1 MKRKEKVKDKK
12 VKEKKIKK
20 ERKHMAKEKKS
31 MLLRTLLLVLI
42 AIIVCFLIVPLF
54 KSLNFGL
61 DLQGGFEILYEV
73 SPIDGEEMNSDILN
87 STYKSMLKRIDTLGV
102 SEPEITIEGNDKIR
116 VKLAGVT
123 NKDEARETLSTVAT
137 LTFRDSEDNLLMT
150 SDVLES
156 GGARLTTDTS
166 GRPAVSLAVKD
177 KDTFY
182 KVTNAV
188 KDYDNNIIVIW
199 LDYDESVDSYASEG
213 AYCGSSESNCIS
225 SATVSEAF
233 SSDVIIQ
240 GNFTEDEASNL
251 VDLINSGSLPTKL
264 TEVSSKTV
272 GASFGDATLTMTMYA
287 GIAGVLAII
296 ILLIGIYNF
305 AGIISAVSVLLYTLL
320 VFASFWLVGGVL
332 TLPGIAALILGIGMA
347 VDANVLTYSRIKE
360 ELLKGKSLEYAFRNG
375 SKASLGTI
383 LDANITT
390 LLVAII
396 MFYFG
401 ESSVKGFATMLI
413 INIIVTMVTMVFITR
428 VLMKM
433 FVKTKYF
440 DNKLS
445 LFIGLREDSI
455 KKEEKKPTYNYLGLS
470 KYFAIFSLVI
480 MIASVIM
487 FAFKGMN
494 LGIDFRAGSDI
505 TLATTKVSEEDLRSD
520 LKELD
525 LEEVSIDITNSET
538 DIRVSDE
545 LKESEINEVESY
557 FLEKYN
563 TSVDIGVVS
572 NVVKQDLIKNAIF
585 SIIISLIGIILYIT
599 FRFKFSYGISSVI
612 CLVHDALMMVA
623 SVILLRI
630 EVNSMFI
637 AAVLAIIGY
646 SINNTIVVFDRV
658 RENIRKKDKENLNKE
673 ELKEVVNISI
683 RDTMSRSIYTS
694 LTTLLPVIALLVMGS
709 REILT
714 FNVAMI
720 VGLIAGTYSSLLLAG
735 WLYVFFATIRKN
747 KKTKNTKKVR
757 EVSERT
763 IKGIND

>member
-12 VKEKKIKK
+12 IKEK
-20 ERKHMAKEKKS
+20 KHMAKEKKS
-31 MLLRTLLLVLI
+31 MLLKTGLLVVV
-42 AIIVCFLIVPLF
+42 AAIVCFLIVPLF

-73 SPIDGEEMNSDILN
+73 SPIDGSKMTKDKLN
-87 STYKSMLKRIDTLGV
+87 ATYKSMLKRIDTLGV
-102 SEPEITIEGNDKIR
+102 SEPEITLEGNDKIR

-137 LTFRDSEDNLLMT
+137 LTFRDSEDNLLMS
-150 SDVLES
+150 SDVLEA
-156 GGARLTTDTS
+156 GGARLTTDAN

-188 KDYDNNIIVIW
+188 KDYDNNVIVIW
-199 LDYDESVDSYASEG
+199 LDYNEMTDSYASEG
-213 AYCGSSESNCIS
+213 SMCGTSESNCIS
-225 SATVSEAF
+225 SATVSEGFA
-233 SSDVIIQ
+233 SDVIIQ
-240 GNFTEDEASNL
+240 GNFTEEEASNL
-251 VDLINSGSLPTKL
+251 VDLINSGSLPAKL
-264 TEVSSKTV
+264 TEISSKTV

-287 GIAGVLAII
+287 GIAGILAII

-305 AGIISAVSVLLYTLL
+305 AGIISAVSILLYTLF
-320 VFASFWLVGGVL
+320 VFAAFWLIGGVL

-360 ELLKGKSLEYAFRNG
+360 ELLKGRSLETAFKNG
-375 SKASLGTI
+375 SKASFGTI
-383 LDANITT
+383 LDANLTT

-396 MFYFG
+396 MFYLG

-413 INIIVTMVTMVFITR
+413 INIIVTMVTMVGITR
-428 VLMKM
+428 ILMKM

-440 DNKLS
+440 DNKLN
-445 LFIGLREDSI
+445 LFIGVHEENI
-455 KKEEKKPTYNYLGLS
+455 KEEKKKPTYNYLGLS
-470 KYFAIFSLVI
+470 KFFAAFSLVVI
-480 MIASVIM
+480 LASVIM
-487 FAFKGMN
+487 FTFKGMN
-494 LGIDFRAGSDI
+494 LGIDFQAGSDI
-505 TLATTKVSEEDLRSD
+505 TLATTEVSEKDLRSD
-520 LKELD
+520 LKELKLD
-525 LEEVSIDITNSET
+525 EVSIDITNSET

-545 LKESEINEVESY
+545 LKEDEIAEVESY
-557 FLEKYN
+557 FLDKYN
-563 TSVDIGVVS
+563 ASVDIGVVS

-585 SIIISLIGIILYIT
+585 SILISLIGIILYIT

-623 SVILLRI
+623 SVILLRV

-658 RENIRKKDKENLNKE
+658 RENLKKKDKENFSKD

-683 RDTMSRSIYTS
+683 KDTMARSIYTS

-735 WLYVFFATIRKN
+735 WLYVFFASKKKNNN
-747 KKTKNTKKVR
+747 KKKKVVK
-757 EVSERT
+757 EVSEKT

>member
-1 MKRKEKVKDKK
+1 MKKDKK
-12 VKEKKIKK
+12 IKEKKIKK
-20 ERKHMAKEKKS
+20 ERGHMAKEKKS
-31 MLLRTLLLVLI
+31 MLLKTGLLVVI
-42 AIIVCFLIVPLF
+42 AVIVCFLIVPLF

-73 SPIDGEEMNSDILN
+73 SPIDGSKMTKDKLN
-87 STYKSMLKRIDTLGV
+87 ATYKSMLKRIDTLGV
-102 SEPEITIEGNDKIR
+102 SEPEITLEGNDKIR

-137 LTFRDSEDNLLMT
+137 LTFRDSEDNLLMS
-150 SDVLES
+150 SDVLEA
-156 GGARLTTDTS
+156 GGARLTTDAN

-188 KDYDNNIIVIW
+188 KDYENNVIVIW
-199 LDYDESVDSYASEG
+199 LDYNEMTDSYASE
-213 AYCGSSESNCIS
+213 ASMCGTSESNCIS
-225 SATVSEAF
+225 SATVTQGFA
-233 SSDVIIQ
+233 SDVIIQ
-240 GNFTEDEASNL
+240 GNFTEEEASNL
-251 VDLINSGSLPTKL
+251 VDLINSGSLPAKL
-264 TEVSSKTV
+264 TEISSKTV

-305 AGIISAVSVLLYTLL
+305 AGIISAVSILLYTLL
-320 VFASFWLVGGVL
+320 VFAAFWLIGGVL

-360 ELLKGKSLEYAFRNG
+360 ELLKGRSLETAFKNG
-375 SKASLGTI
+375 SKASFGTI
-383 LDANITT
+383 LDANLTT

-396 MFYFG
+396 MFYLG

-428 VLMKM
+428 ILMKM

-440 DNKLS
+440 DNKLNF
-445 LFIGLREDSI
+445 FIGVH
-455 KKEEKKPTYNYLGLS
+455 EENINKTDKKPTYNYLGLS
-470 KYFAIFSLVI
+470 KFFAAFSLVVI
-480 MIASVIM
+480 LASVVM

-494 LGIDFRAGSDI
+494 LGIDFQAGSDI
-505 TLATTKVSEEDLRSD
+505 TLATTEVSEKDLRSD
-520 LKELD
+520 LKELKLD
-525 LEEVSIDITNSET
+525 EVSIDITSSET

-545 LKESEINEVESY
+545 LKEDEINKVESY
-557 FLEKYN
+557 FLDKYN
-563 TSVDIGVVS
+563 ASVDIGVVS

-585 SIIISLIGIILYIT
+585 SIVISLIGIILYIT

-623 SVILLRI
+623 SVILLRV

-658 RENIRKKDKENLNKE
+658 RENLRKKDKENLNKE
-673 ELKEVVNISI
+673 ELKDVVNISI
-683 RDTMSRSIYTS
+683 KETMARSIYTS

-735 WLYVFFATIRKN
+735 WLYVFFASKRKN
-747 KKTKNTKKVR
+747 NNKKKKVVK
-757 EVSERT
+757 EVSEKI

>member
-1 MKRKEKVKDKK
+1 
-12 VKEKKIKK
+12 
-20 ERKHMAKEKKS
+20 MAKEKKS
-31 MLLRTLLLVLI
+31 MLLKTGLLVVI
-42 AIIVCFLIVPLF
+42 AAIVCFLIVPLF

-61 DLQGGFEILYEV
+61 DLQGGFEILYQV
-73 SPIDGEEMNSDILN
+73 SPIDGSEMTKDKLN
-87 STYKSMLKRIDTLGV
+87 ATYKSMLKRIDTLGV
-102 SEPEITIEGNDKIR
+102 SEPEITLEGNDKIR

-123 NKDEARETLSTVAT
+123 NKEEARETLSTVAT

-150 SDVLES
+150 SDVLEA
-156 GGARLTTDTS
+156 GGARLTTDQN

-188 KDYDNNIIVIW
+188 KDYENNVIVIW
-199 LDYDESVDSYASEG
+199 LDYNEMTDSYASKG
-213 AYCGSSESNCIS
+213 SMCGTSESNCIS
-225 SATVSEAF
+225 SATVSEGFA
-233 SSDVIIQ
+233 SDVIIQ
-240 GNFTEDEASNL
+240 GNFTEEEASNL
-251 VDLINSGSLPTKL
+251 VDLINSGSLPAKL
-264 TEVSSKTV
+264 TEISSKTV

-287 GIAGVLAII
+287 GVTGILAII

-305 AGIISAVSVLLYTLL
+305 AGIISAVSILLYTLF
-320 VFASFWLVGGVL
+320 VFAAFWLIGGVL

-360 ELLKGKSLEYAFRNG
+360 ELLKGRSLETAFKNG
-375 SKASLGTI
+375 SKASFRTI
-383 LDANITT
+383 LDANLTT

-396 MFYFG
+396 MFYLG

-413 INIIVTMVTMVFITR
+413 INIIVTMVTMVGITR
-428 VLMKM
+428 ILMKM

-440 DNKLS
+440 DNKLN
-445 LFIGLREDSI
+445 LFIGVHEENI
-455 KKEEKKPTYNYLGLS
+455 KEEKKKPTYNYLGLS
-470 KYFAIFSLVI
+470 KFFAVFSLVVI
-480 MIASVIM
+480 LASVVM

-494 LGIDFRAGSDI
+494 LGIDFQAGSDI
-505 TLATTKVSEEDLRSD
+505 TLSTTEVSEEDLRSD
-520 LKELD
+520 LKELK
-525 LEEVSIDITNSET
+525 LEELSIDITNSET

-545 LKESEINEVESY
+545 LKEDEIAEVESY
-557 FLEKYN
+557 FLDKYN
-563 TSVDIGVVS
+563 ASVDIGVVS

-585 SIIISLIGIILYIT
+585 SIVISLIGIILYIT

-623 SVILLRI
+623 SVILLRV

-658 RENIRKKDKENLNKE
+658 REKLKKKDKENFSKD

-683 RDTMSRSIYTS
+683 KDTMARSIYTS
-694 LTTLLPVIALLVMGS
+694 LTTLLPVIVLLIMGS

-735 WLYVFFATIRKN
+735 WLYVSFASKKKNNN
-747 KKTKNTKKVR
+747 KKRKVVK
-757 EVSERT
+757 EVSEKT

>member
-1 MKRKEKVKDKK
+1 MKKEKKI
-12 VKEKKIKK
+12 KEKKIKK
-20 ERKHMAKEKKS
+20 ERKYMAKEKKS
-31 MLLRTLLLVLI
+31 MLLKTGLLVVI
-42 AIIVCFLIVPLF
+42 AAIVCFLIVPLF

-73 SPIDGEEMNSDILN
+73 SPIDGSKMTKDKLN
-87 STYKSMLKRIDTLGV
+87 ATYKSMLKRIDTLGV
-102 SEPEITIEGNDKIR
+102 SEPEITLEGNDKIR

-123 NKDEARETLSTVAT
+123 NKEEARETLSTVAS

-150 SDVLES
+150 SDVLEA
-156 GGARLTTDTS
+156 GGARLTTDQN

-188 KDYDNNIIVIW
+188 KDYENNVIVIW
-199 LDYDESVDSYASEG
+199 LDYNEMTDSYASEG
-213 AYCGSSESNCIS
+213 SMCGTSESNCIS
-225 SATVSEAF
+225 AATVSEGFA
-233 SSDVIIQ
+233 SDVIIQ
-240 GNFTEDEASNL
+240 GNFTEEEASNL
-251 VDLINSGSLPTKL
+251 VDLINSGSLPAKL
-264 TEVSSKTV
+264 TEISSKTV

-287 GIAGVLAII
+287 GIAGILAII

-305 AGIISAVSVLLYTLL
+305 AGIISAVSILLYTLF
-320 VFASFWLVGGVL
+320 VFAAFWLIGGVL

-360 ELLKGKSLEYAFRNG
+360 ELLKGRSLETAFKNG
-375 SKASLGTI
+375 SKASFGTI
-383 LDANITT
+383 LDANLTT

-396 MFYFG
+396 MFYLG

-413 INIIVTMVTMVFITR
+413 INIIVTMVTMVGITR
-428 VLMKM
+428 ILMKM

-440 DNKLS
+440 DNKLN
-445 LFIGLREDSI
+445 LFIGVHEENI
-455 KKEEKKPTYNYLGLS
+455 KEEKKKPTYNYLGLS
-470 KYFAIFSLVI
+470 KFFAAFSLVVI
-480 MIASVIM
+480 LASVIM
-487 FAFKGMN
+487 FTFKGMN
-494 LGIDFRAGSDI
+494 LGIDFQAGSDI
-505 TLATTKVSEEDLRSD
+505 TLATTEVSEKDLRSD
-520 LKELD
+520 LKELKLD
-525 LEEVSIDITNSET
+525 EVSIDVTSSET

-545 LKESEINEVESY
+545 LKEDEIAEVESY
-557 FLEKYN
+557 FLDKYN
-563 TSVDIGVVS
+563 ASVDIGVVS

-585 SIIISLIGIILYIT
+585 SIVISLIGIILYIT

-623 SVILLRI
+623 SIILLRV

-658 RENIRKKDKENLNKE
+658 RENLKKKDKENFSKD

-683 RDTMSRSIYTS
+683 KDTMARSIYTS

-735 WLYVFFATIRKN
+735 WLYVFFASKKKNNN
-747 KKTKNTKKVR
+747 KKKKIVK
-757 EVSERT
+757 EVSEKT

>member
-1 MKRKEKVKDKK
+1 MKKEKKI
-12 VKEKKIKK
+12 KEKKIKK

-31 MLLRTLLLVLI
+31 MLLKTGLLVVI
-42 AIIVCFLIVPLF
+42 AAIVCFLIVPLF

-61 DLQGGFEILYEV
+61 DLQGGFEILYQV
-73 SPIDGEEMNSDILN
+73 SPIDGSEMTKDKLN
-87 STYKSMLKRIDTLGV
+87 ATYKSMLKRIDTLGV
-102 SEPEITIEGNDKIR
+102 SEPEITLEGNDKIR

-123 NKDEARETLSTVAT
+123 NKEEARETLSTVAT

-150 SDVLES
+150 SDVLEA
-156 GGARLTTDTS
+156 GGARLTTDQN

-188 KDYDNNIIVIW
+188 KDYENNVIVIW
-199 LDYDESVDSYASEG
+199 LDYNEMTDSYASKG
-213 AYCGSSESNCIS
+213 SMCGTSESNCIS
-225 SATVSEAF
+225 SATVSEGFA
-233 SSDVIIQ
+233 SDVIIQ
-240 GNFTEDEASNL
+240 GNFTEEEASNL
-251 VDLINSGSLPTKL
+251 VDLINSGSLPAKL
-264 TEVSSKTV
+264 TEISSKTV

-287 GIAGVLAII
+287 GVTGILAII

-305 AGIISAVSVLLYTLL
+305 AGIISAVSILLYTLF
-320 VFASFWLVGGVL
+320 VFAAFWLIGGVL

-360 ELLKGKSLEYAFRNG
+360 ELLKGRSLETAFKNG
-375 SKASLGTI
+375 SKASFRTI
-383 LDANITT
+383 LDANLTT

-396 MFYFG
+396 MFYLG

-413 INIIVTMVTMVFITR
+413 INIIVTMVTMVGITR
-428 VLMKM
+428 ILMKM

-440 DNKLS
+440 DNKLN
-445 LFIGLREDSI
+445 LFIGVHEENI
-455 KKEEKKPTYNYLGLS
+455 KEEKKKPTYNYLGLS
-470 KYFAIFSLVI
+470 KFFAAFSLVVI
-480 MIASVIM
+480 LASVIM
-487 FAFKGMN
+487 FTFKGMN
-494 LGIDFRAGSDI
+494 LGIDFQAGSDI
-505 TLATTKVSEEDLRSD
+505 TLSTTEVSEKDLRSD
-520 LKELD
+520 LKELK
-525 LEEVSIDITNSET
+525 LEELSIDITNSET

-545 LKESEINEVESY
+545 LKEDEIAEVESY
-557 FLEKYN
+557 FLDKYN
-563 TSVDIGVVS
+563 ASVDIGVVS

-585 SIIISLIGIILYIT
+585 SIVISLIGIILYIT

-623 SVILLRI
+623 SVILLRV

-658 RENIRKKDKENLNKE
+658 REKLKKKDKENFSKD

-683 RDTMSRSIYTS
+683 KDTMARSIYTS
-694 LTTLLPVIALLVMGS
+694 LTTLLPVIVLLIMGS

-735 WLYVFFATIRKN
+735 WLYVSFASKKKNNN
-747 KKTKNTKKVR
+747 KKRKVVK
-757 EVSERT
+757 EVSEKT

>member
-1 MKRKEKVKDKK
+1 M

-20 ERKHMAKEKKS
+20 ERKKMNVAKKK
-31 MLLRTLLLVLI
+31 MLSKTAILVVI
-42 AIIVCFLIVPLF
+42 AVIVCFLIVPLF

-73 SPIDGEEMNSDILN
+73 SPIDGSKMNSDKLN
-87 STYKSMLKRIDTLGV
+87 ATYKSMLKRIDTLGV
-102 SEPEITIEGNDKIR
+102 SEPEITLEGNNRIR

-123 NKDEARETLSTVAT
+123 NKEEARDTLSTVAT
-137 LTFRDSEDNLLMT
+137 LTFRDSEDNLLMN
-150 SDVLES
+150 SDVLKA
-156 GGARLTTDTS
+156 GGARLTTDS
-166 GRPAVSLAVKD
+166 NGRPAVSLAVKD

-188 KDYDNNIIVIW
+188 KDYENNVIVIW
-199 LDYDESVDSYASEG
+199 LDYNEMTDSYASEG
-213 AYCGSSESNCIS
+213 SACGTAESNCIS
-225 SATVSEAF
+225 AATVSEGFA
-233 SSDVIIQ
+233 SDVIIQ

-251 VDLINSGSLPTKL
+251 VDLINSGSLPAKL

-305 AGIISAVSVLLYTLL
+305 AGLISAVSVLLYTLF
-320 VFASFWLVGGVL
+320 VFAAFWLVGGVL

-360 ELLKGKSLEYAFRNG
+360 ELLKGRSLETAFKNG
-375 SKASLGTI
+375 SALSFGTI
-383 LDANITT
+383 LDANLTT

-396 MFYFG
+396 MFIFG

-413 INIIVTMVTMVFITR
+413 INIIVTMITMVGITR

-445 LFIGLREDSI
+445 LFIGVHEESI
-455 KKEEKKPTYNYLGLS
+455 KEEKKKPIYNYLGLS
-470 KYFAIFSLVI
+470 KFFAAFSLVVI
-480 MIASVIM
+480 LASVVM

-505 TLATTKVSEEDLRSD
+505 TLATTEISEEDLKSD

-525 LEEVSIDITNSET
+525 LDEVSIDITSSET

-545 LKESEINEVESY
+545 LKESEVDEVESY

-585 SIIISLIGIILYIT
+585 SIVISLIGIILYIT

-623 SVILLRI
+623 SVILLRV

-658 RENIRKKDKENLNKE
+658 RENLRKKDKDNLNKE
-673 ELKEVVNISI
+673 ELKEVVNVSI
-683 RDTMSRSIYTS
+683 KETMARSIYTS

-735 WLYVFFATIRKN
+735 WLYVFFASKKKNN
-747 KKTKNTKKVR
+747 KKKKITK
-757 EVSERT
+757 EVSEKT

>member
-1 MKRKEKVKDKK
+1 MKKDKK
-12 VKEKKIKK
+12 IKEKKIKK
-20 ERKHMAKEKKS
+20 ERGHMAKEKKS
-31 MLLRTLLLVLI
+31 MLLKTGLLVVI
-42 AIIVCFLIVPLF
+42 AAIVCFLIVPLF

-73 SPIDGEEMNSDILN
+73 SPIDGSKMTKDKLN
-87 STYKSMLKRIDTLGV
+87 ATYKSMLKRIDTLGV
-102 SEPEITIEGNDKIR
+102 SEPEITLEGNDKIR

-137 LTFRDSEDNLLMT
+137 LTFRDSEDNLLMS
-150 SDVLES
+150 SDVLEA
-156 GGARLTTDTS
+156 GGARLTTDQN

-188 KDYDNNIIVIW
+188 KDYENNVIVIW
-199 LDYDESVDSYASEG
+199 LDYNEMTDSYASE
-213 AYCGSSESNCIS
+213 ASMCGTSESNCIS
-225 SATVSEAF
+225 AATVTQGFA
-233 SSDVIIQ
+233 SDVIIQ
-240 GNFTEDEASNL
+240 GNFTEEEASNL
-251 VDLINSGSLPTKL
+251 VDLINSGSLPAKL
-264 TEVSSKTV
+264 TEISSKTV

-305 AGIISAVSVLLYTLL
+305 AGIISAVSILLYTLF
-320 VFASFWLVGGVL
+320 VFASFWLIGGVL

-360 ELLKGKSLEYAFRNG
+360 ELLKGRSLETAFKNG
-375 SKASLGTI
+375 SKASFGTI
-383 LDANITT
+383 LDANLTT

-396 MFYFG
+396 MFYLG

-428 VLMKM
+428 FLMKM

-440 DNKLS
+440 DNKLN
-445 LFIGLREDSI
+445 LFIGVHEENI
-455 KKEEKKPTYNYLGLS
+455 KEEKKKSTYNYLGLS
-470 KYFAIFSLVI
+470 KFFATFSLVVI
-480 MIASVIM
+480 IASVVM

-494 LGIDFRAGSDI
+494 LGIDFQAGSDI
-505 TLATTKVSEEDLRSD
+505 TLATTEVSEKDLRSD
-520 LKELD
+520 LKELKLD
-525 LEEVSIDITNSET
+525 EVSIDITSSET

-545 LKESEINEVESY
+545 LKEDEINKVESY
-557 FLEKYN
+557 FLDKYN
-563 TSVDIGVVS
+563 ASVDIGVVS

-585 SIIISLIGIILYIT
+585 SIVISLIGIILYIT

-623 SVILLRI
+623 SVILLRV

-658 RENIRKKDKENLNKE
+658 RENLRKKDKENLNKE
-673 ELKEVVNISI
+673 ELKDVVNISI
-683 RDTMSRSIYTS
+683 KETMARSIYTS

-735 WLYVFFATIRKN
+735 WLYVFFASKKKNNN
-747 KKTKNTKKVR
+747 KKRKVVK
-757 EVSERT
+757 EVSEKT

>member
-1 MKRKEKVKDKK
+1 MK
-12 VKEKKIKK
+12 KEKKIKEK
-20 ERKHMAKEKKS
+20 KAKEKSKKIAS
-31 MLLRTLLLVLI
+31 PKKKMLFRSLLLVLI
-42 AIIVCFLIVPLF
+42 AAITCVLIVPLF

-73 SPIDGEEMNSDILN
+73 SPIDGSKMTKDKLN
-87 STYKSMLKRIDTLGV
+87 ATYKSMLKRIDTLGV
-102 SEPEITIEGNDKIR
+102 SEPEITLEGNDKIR

-123 NKDEARETLSTVAT
+123 NKEEARESLSTVAS
-137 LTFRDSEDNLLMT
+137 LTFRDSNDNLLMT
-150 SDVLES
+150 SDVLNA
-156 GGARLTTDTS
+156 GGARVTTDSS
-166 GRPAVSLAVKD
+166 GRPAVALSVKD

-188 KDYDNNIIVIW
+188 KDYENNMIVIW
-199 LDYDESVDSYASEG
+199 LDFNEMTDSYANEG
-213 AYCGSSESNCIS
+213 SICGTSESNCLS
-225 SATVSEAF
+225 AATVSEAF
-233 SSDVIIQ
+233 ASDVIIQ
-240 GNFTEDEASNL
+240 GNFTEDEVTNL

-272 GASFGDATLTMTMYA
+272 GASFGDATLTTTMYA

-296 ILLIGIYNF
+296 VLLIAIYNF
-305 AGIISAVSVLLYTLL
+305 AGIISAVSVLLYTLF
-320 VFASFWLVGGVL
+320 VFAAFWLVGGVL

-360 ELLKGKSLEYAFRNG
+360 ELLKGRSLEVAFKNG
-375 SKASLGTI
+375 SKLSFGTI
-383 LDANITT
+383 LDANLTT

-413 INIIVTMVTMVFITR
+413 INIIVTMITMVAITR
-428 VLMKM
+428 FLMKL

-440 DNKLS
+440 DNKLN
-445 LFIGLREDSI
+445 LFIGVDESKINKDQEQP
-455 KKEEKKPTYNYLGLS
+455 KATKTYNYLKIS
-470 KYFAIFSLVI
+470 KYFYIFSI
-480 MIASVIM
+480 IIIIASSFI

-494 LGIDFRAGSDI
+494 LGIDFQAGSDI
-505 TLATTKVSEEDLRSD
+505 TIGTTDIKKEDLAKD
-520 LKELD
+520 LKELKLD
-525 LEEVSIDITNSET
+525 EVSIDITSSET
-538 DIRVSDE
+538 DIRVSNE
-545 LKESEINEVESY
+545 LKEGKIEEVESY
-557 FLEKYN
+557 FLDKYN
-563 TSVDIGVVS
+563 ASVDIGVVS

-585 SIIISLIGIILYIT
+585 SILISLIGIILYIS

-612 CLVHDALMMVA
+612 CLIHDSLMMLA
-623 SVILLRI
+623 AVILLRTEI
-630 EVNSMFI
+630 NSMFI

-658 RENIRKKDKENLNKE
+658 RENLAKKDKEKLTRE
-673 ELKEVVNISI
+673 ELEEIVNKSIKE
-683 RDTMSRSIYTS
+683 TTSRSIYTS

-720 VGLIAGTYSSLLLAG
+720 IGLIAGTYSSLLIAPR
-735 WLYVFFATIRKN
+735 LYIFFAN
-747 KKTKNTKKVR
+747 KKKNSSKKKKTSK
-757 EVSERT
+757 EITEKT

>member
-12 VKEKKIKK
+12 IKEK
-20 ERKHMAKEKKS
+20 KHMAKEKES
-31 MLLRTLLLVLI
+31 MLLKTGLLVVI
-42 AIIVCFLIVPLF
+42 AVIVCFLIVPLF

-73 SPIDGEEMNSDILN
+73 SPIDGSKMTKDKLN
-87 STYKSMLKRIDTLGV
+87 ATYKSMLKRIDTLGV
-102 SEPEITIEGNDKIR
+102 SEPEITLEGNDKIR

-123 NKDEARETLSTVAT
+123 NKEEARETLSTVAT
-137 LTFRDSEDNLLMT
+137 LTFRDSEDNLLMS
-150 SDVLES
+150 SDVLDA
-156 GGARLTTDTS
+156 GGARLTTDQN

-188 KDYDNNIIVIW
+188 KDYENNVIVIW
-199 LDYDESVDSYASEG
+199 LDYNEMTDSYANEG
-213 AYCGSSESNCIS
+213 SMCGTSESNCIS
-225 SATVSEAF
+225 SATVSEGFA
-233 SSDVIIQ
+233 SDVIIQ
-240 GNFTEDEASNL
+240 GNFTEEEASNL
-251 VDLINSGSLPTKL
+251 VDLINSGSLPAKL
-264 TEVSSKTV
+264 TEISSKTV

-287 GIAGVLAII
+287 GIAGILAII

-305 AGIISAVSVLLYTLL
+305 AGIISAVSILLYTLF
-320 VFASFWLVGGVL
+320 VFAAFWLIGGVL

-360 ELLKGKSLEYAFRNG
+360 ELLKGRSLETAFKNG
-375 SKASLGTI
+375 SKASFGTI
-383 LDANITT
+383 LDANLTT

-396 MFYFG
+396 MFYLG

-413 INIIVTMVTMVFITR
+413 INIIVTMVTMVGITR
-428 VLMKM
+428 ILMKM

-440 DNKLS
+440 DNKLN
-445 LFIGLREDSI
+445 LFIGVHEENI
-455 KKEEKKPTYNYLGLS
+455 KEEKKKPTYNYLGLS
-470 KYFAIFSLVI
+470 KFFAAFSLVVI
-480 MIASVIM
+480 LASVIM
-487 FAFKGMN
+487 FTFKGMN
-494 LGIDFRAGSDI
+494 LGIDFQAGSDI
-505 TLATTKVSEEDLRSD
+505 TLATTEVSEKDLRSD
-520 LKELD
+520 LKELKLD
-525 LEEVSIDITNSET
+525 EVSIDVTSSET

-545 LKESEINEVESY
+545 LKEDEIAEVESY
-557 FLEKYN
+557 FLDKYN
-563 TSVDIGVVS
+563 ASVDIGVVS

-585 SIIISLIGIILYIT
+585 SIVISLIGIILYIT
-599 FRFKFSYGISSVI
+599 LRFKFSYGISSVI

-623 SVILLRI
+623 SVILLRV

-658 RENIRKKDKENLNKE
+658 RENLKKKNKDNLSKD

-683 RDTMSRSIYTS
+683 KDTMSRSIYTS
-694 LTTLLPVIALLVMGS
+694 LTTLLPVIALLIMGS

-735 WLYVFFATIRKN
+735 WLYVFFASKKKNNN
-747 KKTKNTKKVR
+747 KKKKIVK
-757 EVSERT
+757 EVSEKT

>member
-12 VKEKKIKK
+12 IKEK
-20 ERKHMAKEKKS
+20 KHMAKEKKS
-31 MLLRTLLLVLI
+31 MLLKTGLLVVI
-42 AIIVCFLIVPLF
+42 AVIVCFLIVPLF

-73 SPIDGEEMNSDILN
+73 SPIDGSKMTKDKLN
-87 STYKSMLKRIDTLGV
+87 ATYKSMLKRIDTLGV
-102 SEPEITIEGNDKIR
+102 SEPEITLEGNDKIR

-123 NKDEARETLSTVAT
+123 NKEEARETLSTVAT
-137 LTFRDSEDNLLMT
+137 LTFRDSEDNLLMS
-150 SDVLES
+150 SDVLDA
-156 GGARLTTDTS
+156 GGARLTTDQN

-188 KDYDNNIIVIW
+188 KDYENNVIVIW
-199 LDYDESVDSYASEG
+199 LDYNEMTDSYASEG
-213 AYCGSSESNCIS
+213 SMCGTSESNCIS
-225 SATVSEAF
+225 AATVSEGFA
-233 SSDVIIQ
+233 SDVIIQ
-240 GNFTEDEASNL
+240 GNFTEEEASNL
-251 VDLINSGSLPTKL
+251 VDLINSGSLPAKL
-264 TEVSSKTV
+264 TEISSKTV

-287 GIAGVLAII
+287 GIAGILAII

-305 AGIISAVSVLLYTLL
+305 AGIISAVSILLYTLF
-320 VFASFWLVGGVL
+320 VFAAFWLIGGVL

-360 ELLKGKSLEYAFRNG
+360 ELLKGRSLETAFKNG
-375 SKASLGTI
+375 SKASFGTI
-383 LDANITT
+383 LDANLTT

-396 MFYFG
+396 MFYLG

-413 INIIVTMVTMVFITR
+413 INIIVTMVTMVGITR
-428 VLMKM
+428 ILMKM

-440 DNKLS
+440 DNKLN
-445 LFIGLREDSI
+445 LFIGVQEENI
-455 KKEEKKPTYNYLGLS
+455 KEEKKKPTYNYLGLS
-470 KYFAIFSLVI
+470 KFFAAFSLVVI
-480 MIASVIM
+480 LASVIM
-487 FAFKGMN
+487 FTFKGMN
-494 LGIDFRAGSDI
+494 LGIDFQAGSDI
-505 TLATTKVSEEDLRSD
+505 TLATTEVSEKDLRSD
-520 LKELD
+520 LKELKLD
-525 LEEVSIDITNSET
+525 EVSIDVTSSET

-545 LKESEINEVESY
+545 LKEDEIAEVESY
-557 FLEKYN
+557 FLDKYN
-563 TSVDIGVVS
+563 ASVDIGVVS

-585 SIIISLIGIILYIT
+585 SIVISLIGIILYIT

-623 SVILLRI
+623 SVILLRV

-658 RENIRKKDKENLNKE
+658 RENLKKKNKDNLSKD

-683 RDTMSRSIYTS
+683 KDTMSRSIYTS
-694 LTTLLPVIALLVMGS
+694 LTTLLPVIALLIMGS

-735 WLYVFFATIRKN
+735 WLYVFFASKKKNNN
-747 KKTKNTKKVR
+747 KKRKVVK
-757 EVSERT
+757 EVSEKT

>member
-1 MKRKEKVKDKK
+1 MKK
-12 VKEKKIKK
+12 KEKKIKK

-31 MLLRTLLLVLI
+31 MLSKTGLLVVI
-42 AIIVCFLIVPLF
+42 AAIVCFLIVPLF

-61 DLQGGFEILYEV
+61 DLQGGFEILYQV
-73 SPIDGEEMNSDILN
+73 SPIDGSKMNKDKLN
-87 STYKSMLKRIDTLGV
+87 ATYKSMLKRIDTLGV
-102 SEPEITIEGNDKIR
+102 SEPEITLEGDDKIR

-123 NKDEARETLSTVAT
+123 NKEEARNTLSTVAT
-137 LTFRDSEDNLLMT
+137 LTFRDSNDNLLMN
-150 SDVLES
+150 SDVLKA
-156 GGARLTTDTS
+156 GGARLTTDQN

-188 KDYDNNIIVIW
+188 KDYDNNVIVIW
-199 LDYDESVDSYASEG
+199 LDYNEMTDSYANEG
-213 AYCGSSESNCIS
+213 SMCGTSNSNCIS
-225 SATVSEAF
+225 AATVSQAF

-240 GNFTEDEASNL
+240 GNFTEEEASNL
-251 VDLINSGSLPTKL
+251 VDLINSGSLPAKL
-264 TEVSSKTV
+264 TEISSKTV

-296 ILLIGIYNF
+296 ILLVGIYNF
-305 AGIISAVSVLLYTLL
+305 AGIISALSVLLYTLF
-320 VFASFWLVGGVL
+320 VFAAFWLIGGVL

-360 ELLKGKSLEYAFRNG
+360 ELLKGKSLETAFKNG
-375 SKASLGTI
+375 SKASFGTI
-383 LDANITT
+383 LDANLTT

-396 MFYFG
+396 MFYLG

-413 INIIVTMVTMVFITR
+413 INIIVTMFTMVFITR
-428 VLMKM
+428 IFLKM

-440 DNKLS
+440 DNKLN
-445 LFIGLREDSI
+445 LFIGVHEDSI
-455 KKEEKKPTYNYLGLS
+455 KKENKKTTYNYLGLS
-470 KYFAIFSLVI
+470 KFFAIFSLIVI
-480 MIASVIM
+480 LASVIM
-487 FAFKGMN
+487 FSFKGIN
-494 LGIDFRAGSDI
+494 LGIDFQAGSDI
-505 TLATTKVSEEDLRSD
+505 TLATTEVSEKDLRSD
-520 LKELD
+520 LEELKLD
-525 LEEVSIDITNSET
+525 EVSIDITSSET

-545 LKESEINEVESY
+545 LKEDEVDKVESY
-557 FLEKYN
+557 FLDKYN

-572 NVVKQDLIKNAIF
+572 NVVKQDLIQNAIF
-585 SIIISLIGIILYIT
+585 SIVISLIGIILYIT

-612 CLVHDALMMVA
+612 CLGHDALMMVA
-623 SVILLRI
+623 TVILLRV

-658 RENIRKKDKENLNKE
+658 RENIKINSKNNLNKD
-673 ELKEVVNISI
+673 ELKEIVNISI
-683 RDTMSRSIYTS
+683 KETMARSIYTS
-694 LTTLLPVIALLVMGS
+694 LTTLLPVIALLIMGS

-735 WLYVFFATIRKN
+735 WLYVFFASKRKN
-747 KKTKNTKKVR
+747 NNKNKRK
-757 EVSERT
+757 EISEKT

>member
-1 MKRKEKVKDKK
+1 MKKEKEI
-12 VKEKKIKK
+12 KEKKIKK

-31 MLLRTLLLVLI
+31 MLLKTGLLVVI
-42 AIIVCFLIVPLF
+42 AAIVCFLIVPLF

-73 SPIDGEEMNSDILN
+73 SPIDGSKMTKDKLN
-87 STYKSMLKRIDTLGV
+87 ATYKSMLKRIDTLGV
-102 SEPEITIEGNDKIR
+102 SEPEITLEGDDKIR

-150 SDVLES
+150 GDVLEA
-156 GGARLTTDTS
+156 GGARLTTDQN

-188 KDYDNNIIVIW
+188 KDYENNVIVIW
-199 LDYDESVDSYASEG
+199 LDYNEMTDSYASE
-213 AYCGSSESNCIS
+213 ASMCGTSESNCIS
-225 SATVSEAF
+225 AATVSEGFA
-233 SSDVIIQ
+233 SDVIIQ
-240 GNFTEDEASNL
+240 GNFTEEEASNL
-251 VDLINSGSLPTKL
+251 VDLINSGSLPAKL
-264 TEVSSKTV
+264 TEISSKTV

-287 GIAGVLAII
+287 GIAGILAII

-305 AGIISAVSVLLYTLL
+305 AGIISAVSILLYTLF
-320 VFASFWLVGGVL
+320 VFVAFWLIGGVL

-360 ELLKGKSLEYAFRNG
+360 ELLKGRSLETAFKNG
-375 SKASLGTI
+375 SKASFGTI
-383 LDANITT
+383 LDANLTT

-396 MFYFG
+396 MFYLG

-413 INIIVTMVTMVFITR
+413 INIIVTMVTMVGITR
-428 VLMKM
+428 ILMKM

-440 DNKLS
+440 DNKLN
-445 LFIGLREDSI
+445 LFIGVHEENI
-455 KKEEKKPTYNYLGLS
+455 KEEKKKPTYNYLGLS
-470 KYFAIFSLVI
+470 KFFAAFSLVVI
-480 MIASVIM
+480 LASVVM

-494 LGIDFRAGSDI
+494 LGIDFQAGSDI
-505 TLATTKVSEEDLRSD
+505 TLSTTEVSEKDLRSD
-520 LKELD
+520 LKELKLD
-525 LEEVSIDITNSET
+525 EVSIDVTSSET

-545 LKESEINEVESY
+545 LKEDEIAEVESY
-557 FLEKYN
+557 FLDKYN
-563 TSVDIGVVS
+563 ASVDIGVVS

-585 SIIISLIGIILYIT
+585 SIVISLIGIILYIT

-623 SVILLRI
+623 SIILLRV

-658 RENIRKKDKENLNKE
+658 RENLKKKDKENFSKD

-683 RDTMSRSIYTS
+683 KETMARSIYTS

-735 WLYVFFATIRKN
+735 WLYVFFASKKKNNN
-747 KKTKNTKKVR
+747 KKRKVVK
-757 EVSERT
+757 EVSEKT

>member
-1 MKRKEKVKDKK
+1 MKKKEKK
-12 VKEKKIKK
+12 VKEKKI
-20 ERKHMAKEKKS
+20 REKKVS
-31 MLLRTLLLVLI
+31 SPKKKMLLRTLLLVVI
-42 AIIVCFLIVPLF
+42 AVIVCFLIVPLF

-73 SPIDGEEMNSDILN
+73 SPIDGSKMNKDKLN
-87 STYKSMLKRIDTLGV
+87 ATYKSMLKRIDTLGV
-102 SEPEITIEGNDKIR
+102 SEPEITLEGDNKIR

-123 NKDEARETLSTVAT
+123 NKEEARETLSTVAT

-150 SDVLES
+150 SDVLEA
-156 GGARLTTDTS
+156 GGAKLTFDTN

-199 LDYDESVDSYASEG
+199 LDYNEMTDSYAREASM
-213 AYCGSSESNCIS
+213 CGTSESNCIS
-225 SATVSEAF
+225 AATVSEGFA
-233 SSDVIIQ
+233 SDVIIQ
-240 GNFTEDEASNL
+240 GNFTEEEATNL
-251 VDLINSGSLPTKL
+251 VDLINSGSLPAKL
-264 TEVSSKTV
+264 TEISSKTV
-272 GASFGDATLTMTMYA
+272 GASFGDATLTMTVYA

-320 VFASFWLVGGVL
+320 VFSAFWLVGGVL

-360 ELLKGKSLEYAFRNG
+360 ELLKGRSLETAFKNG
-375 SKASLGTI
+375 SKASFGTI
-383 LDANITT
+383 LDANLTT

-396 MFYFG
+396 MFYLG

-413 INIIVTMVTMVFITR
+413 INIIVTMITMVGITR
-428 VLMKM
+428 ILMKM
-433 FVKTKYF
+433 FVKTGYF
-440 DNKLS
+440 NDKLNF
-445 LFIGLREDSI
+445 FIGLHEESI
-455 KKEEKKPTYNYLGLS
+455 KKEEKKKTYNYLGLS
-470 KYFAIFSLVI
+470 KFFAAFSLVVI
-480 MIASVIM
+480 LASVVM

-505 TLATTKVSEEDLRSD
+505 TLATTDVKEETLRDD
-520 LKELD
+520 LKELG
-525 LEEVSIDITNSET
+525 LEEVSIDIASSET

-545 LKESEINEVESY
+545 LKEDEIEKVESY

-563 TSVDIGVVS
+563 ASVDIGVVS

-658 RENIRKKDKENLNKE
+658 RENLKKKEKDNYSKD
-673 ELKEVVNISI
+673 ELSDVVNTSI
-683 RDTMSRSIYTS
+683 KETMARSIYTS
-694 LTTLLPVIALLVMGS
+694 LTTLLPVVALLIMGS

-735 WLYVFFATIRKN
+735 KLFVIFASKT
-747 KKTKNTKKVR
+747 KKTKNKKVIK
-757 EVSERT
+757 EVSEKT

>member
-1 MKRKEKVKDKK
+1 MKKDKK
-12 VKEKKIKK
+12 IKEKKIKK
-20 ERKHMAKEKKS
+20 ERGHMAKEKKS
-31 MLLRTLLLVLI
+31 MLLKTGLLVVI
-42 AIIVCFLIVPLF
+42 AAIVCFLIVPLF

-73 SPIDGEEMNSDILN
+73 SPIDGSKMTKDKLN
-87 STYKSMLKRIDTLGV
+87 ATYKSMLKRIDTLGV
-102 SEPEITIEGNDKIR
+102 SEPEITLEGNDKIR

-137 LTFRDSEDNLLMT
+137 LTFRDSEDNLLMS
-150 SDVLES
+150 SDVLEA
-156 GGARLTTDTS
+156 GGARLTTDQN

-188 KDYDNNIIVIW
+188 KDYENNVIVIW
-199 LDYDESVDSYASEG
+199 LDYNEMTDSYASE
-213 AYCGSSESNCIS
+213 ASMCGTSESNCIS
-225 SATVSEAF
+225 AATVTQGFA
-233 SSDVIIQ
+233 SDVIIQ
-240 GNFTEDEASNL
+240 GNFTEEEASNL
-251 VDLINSGSLPTKL
+251 VDLINSGSLPAKL
-264 TEVSSKTV
+264 TEISSKTV

-305 AGIISAVSVLLYTLL
+305 AGIISAVSILLYTLF
-320 VFASFWLVGGVL
+320 VFAAFWLIGGVL

-360 ELLKGKSLEYAFRNG
+360 ELLKGRSLETAFKNG
-375 SKASLGTI
+375 SKASFGTI
-383 LDANITT
+383 LDANLTT

-396 MFYFG
+396 MFYLG

-428 VLMKM
+428 FLMKM

-440 DNKLS
+440 DNKLN
-445 LFIGLREDSI
+445 LFIGVH
-455 KKEEKKPTYNYLGLS
+455 EENINKTDKKPTYNYLGLS
-470 KYFAIFSLVI
+470 KFFAVFSLVVI
-480 MIASVIM
+480 LASVVM

-494 LGIDFRAGSDI
+494 LGIDFQAGSDI
-505 TLATTKVSEEDLRSD
+505 TLATTEVSEKDLRSD
-520 LKELD
+520 LKELKLD
-525 LEEVSIDITNSET
+525 EVSIDITSSET

-545 LKESEINEVESY
+545 LKEDEINKVESY
-557 FLEKYN
+557 FLDKYN
-563 TSVDIGVVS
+563 ASVDIGVVS

-585 SIIISLIGIILYIT
+585 SIVISLIGIILYIT

-623 SVILLRI
+623 SVILLRV

-658 RENIRKKDKENLNKE
+658 RENLRKKDKENLNKE
-673 ELKEVVNISI
+673 ELKDVVNISI
-683 RDTMSRSIYTS
+683 KETMARSIYTS

-735 WLYVFFATIRKN
+735 WLYVFFASKKKNNN
-747 KKTKNTKKVR
+747 KKKKVVK
-757 EVSERT
+757 EVSEKT

>member
-1 MKRKEKVKDKK
+1 MKK
-12 VKEKKIKK
+12 KEKKIKK

-31 MLLRTLLLVLI
+31 MLSKTGLLVVI
-42 AIIVCFLIVPLF
+42 AAIVCFLIVPLF

-61 DLQGGFEILYEV
+61 DLQGGFEILYQV
-73 SPIDGEEMNSDILN
+73 SPIDGSKMNKDKLN
-87 STYKSMLKRIDTLGV
+87 ATYKSMLKRIDTLGV
-102 SEPEITIEGNDKIR
+102 SEPEITLEGDDKIR

-123 NKDEARETLSTVAT
+123 NKEEARNTLSTVAT
-137 LTFRDSEDNLLMT
+137 LTFRDSNDNLLMN
-150 SDVLES
+150 SDVLKA
-156 GGARLTTDTS
+156 GGARLTTDQN

-188 KDYDNNIIVIW
+188 KDYDNNVIVIW
-199 LDYDESVDSYASEG
+199 LDYNEMTDSYANEG
-213 AYCGSSESNCIS
+213 SMCGTSNSNCIS
-225 SATVSEAF
+225 AATVSQAF

-240 GNFTEDEASNL
+240 GNFTEEEASNL
-251 VDLINSGSLPTKL
+251 VDLINSGSLPAKL
-264 TEVSSKTV
+264 TEISSKTV

-296 ILLIGIYNF
+296 ILLVGIYNF
-305 AGIISAVSVLLYTLL
+305 AGIISALSVLLYTLF
-320 VFASFWLVGGVL
+320 VFAAFWLIGGVL

-360 ELLKGKSLEYAFRNG
+360 ELLKGKSLETAFKNG
-375 SKASLGTI
+375 SNASFGTI
-383 LDANITT
+383 LDANLTT

-396 MFYFG
+396 MFYLG

-413 INIIVTMVTMVFITR
+413 INIIVTMVTMVGITR
-428 VLMKM
+428 ILMKM

-440 DNKLS
+440 DNKLN
-445 LFIGLREDSI
+445 LFIGVHEDSI
-455 KKEEKKPTYNYLGLS
+455 KKENKKTTYNYLGLS
-470 KYFAIFSLVI
+470 KFFAIFSLIVI
-480 MIASVIM
+480 LASVIM
-487 FAFKGMN
+487 FSFKGIN
-494 LGIDFRAGSDI
+494 LGIDFQAGSDI
-505 TLATTKVSEEDLRSD
+505 TLATTEVSEKDLRSD
-520 LKELD
+520 LEELKLD
-525 LEEVSIDITNSET
+525 EVSIDITSSET

-545 LKESEINEVESY
+545 LKEDEVDKVESY
-557 FLEKYN
+557 FLDKYN

-572 NVVKQDLIKNAIF
+572 NVVKQDLIQNAIF
-585 SIIISLIGIILYIT
+585 SIVISLIGIILYIT

-612 CLVHDALMMVA
+612 CLGHDALMMVA
-623 SVILLRI
+623 TVILLRV

-658 RENIRKKDKENLNKE
+658 RENIKINSKDNLNKD
-673 ELKEVVNISI
+673 ELKEIVNISI
-683 RDTMSRSIYTS
+683 KETMARSIYTS
-694 LTTLLPVIALLVMGS
+694 LTTLLPVIALLIMGS

-735 WLYVFFATIRKN
+735 WLYVFFASKRKN
-747 KKTKNTKKVR
+747 NNKNKRK
-757 EVSERT
+757 EISEKT

>member
-1 MKRKEKVKDKK
+1 MKK
-12 VKEKKIKK
+12 KEKKIKK

-31 MLLRTLLLVLI
+31 MLSKTGLLVVI
-42 AIIVCFLIVPLF
+42 AAIVCFLIVPLF

-61 DLQGGFEILYEV
+61 DLQGGFEILYQV
-73 SPIDGEEMNSDILN
+73 SPIDGSKMNKDKLN
-87 STYKSMLKRIDTLGV
+87 ATYKSMLKRIDTLGV
-102 SEPEITIEGNDKIR
+102 SEPEITLEGDDKIR

-123 NKDEARETLSTVAT
+123 NKEEARNTLSTVAT
-137 LTFRDSEDNLLMT
+137 LTFRDSNDNLLMN
-150 SDVLES
+150 SDVLKA
-156 GGARLTTDTS
+156 GGARLTTDQN

-188 KDYDNNIIVIW
+188 KDYDNNVIVFW
-199 LDYDESVDSYASEG
+199 LDYNEMTDSYANDG
-213 AYCGSSESNCIS
+213 RMCGTSNSNCIS
-225 SATVSEAF
+225 AATVSQDI

-240 GNFTEDEASNL
+240 DNFTEEEASNL
-251 VDLINSGSLPTKL
+251 VDLINSGSLPAKL
-264 TEVSSKTV
+264 TEISSKTV

-296 ILLIGIYNF
+296 ILLVGIYNF
-305 AGIISAVSVLLYTLL
+305 AGIISALSVLLYTLF
-320 VFASFWLVGGVL
+320 VFAAFWLIGGVL

-360 ELLKGKSLEYAFRNG
+360 ELLKGKSLETAFKNG
-375 SKASLGTI
+375 SKASFGTI
-383 LDANITT
+383 LDANLTT

-396 MFYFG
+396 MFYLG

-413 INIIVTMVTMVFITR
+413 INIIVTMFTMVFITR
-428 VLMKM
+428 IFLKM

-440 DNKLS
+440 DNKLN
-445 LFIGLREDSI
+445 LFIGVHEDSI
-455 KKEEKKPTYNYLGLS
+455 KKENKKTTYNYLGLS
-470 KYFAIFSLVI
+470 KFFAIFSLIVI
-480 MIASVIM
+480 LASVIM
-487 FAFKGMN
+487 FSFKGIN
-494 LGIDFRAGSDI
+494 LGIDFQAGSDI
-505 TLATTKVSEEDLRSD
+505 TLATTEVSEKDLRSD
-520 LKELD
+520 LEELKLD
-525 LEEVSIDITNSET
+525 EVSIDITSSET

-545 LKESEINEVESY
+545 LKEDEVDKVESY
-557 FLEKYN
+557 FLDKYN

-572 NVVKQDLIKNAIF
+572 NVVKQDLIQNAIF
-585 SIIISLIGIILYIT
+585 SIVISLIGIILYIT

-612 CLVHDALMMVA
+612 CLGHDALMMVA
-623 SVILLRI
+623 TVILLRV

-658 RENIRKKDKENLNKE
+658 RENIKINSKDNLNKD
-673 ELKEVVNISI
+673 ELKEIVNISI
-683 RDTMSRSIYTS
+683 KETMARSIYTS
-694 LTTLLPVIALLVMGS
+694 LTTLLPVIALLIMGS

-735 WLYVFFATIRKN
+735 WLYVFFASKRKN
-747 KKTKNTKKVR
+747 NNKNKRK
-757 EVSERT
+757 EISEKT

>member
-1 MKRKEKVKDKK
+1 MKKEKKI
-12 VKEKKIKK
+12 KEKKIKK

-31 MLLRTLLLVLI
+31 MLLKTGLLVVI
-42 AIIVCFLIVPLF
+42 AAIVCFLIVPLF

-61 DLQGGFEILYEV
+61 DLQGGFEILYQV
-73 SPIDGEEMNSDILN
+73 SPIDGSEMTKDKLN
-87 STYKSMLKRIDTLGV
+87 ATYKSMLKRIDTLGV
-102 SEPEITIEGNDKIR
+102 SEPEITLEGNDKIR

-123 NKDEARETLSTVAT
+123 NKEEARETLSTVAT

-150 SDVLES
+150 SDVLEA
-156 GGARLTTDTS
+156 GGARLTTDQN

-188 KDYDNNIIVIW
+188 KDYENNVIVIW
-199 LDYDESVDSYASEG
+199 LDYNEMTDSYASKG
-213 AYCGSSESNCIS
+213 SMCGTSESNCIS
-225 SATVSEAF
+225 SATVSEGFA
-233 SSDVIIQ
+233 SDVIIQ
-240 GNFTEDEASNL
+240 GNFTEEEASNL
-251 VDLINSGSLPTKL
+251 VDLINSGSLPAKL
-264 TEVSSKTV
+264 TEISSKTV

-287 GIAGVLAII
+287 GVTGILAII

-305 AGIISAVSVLLYTLL
+305 AGIISAVSILLYTLF
-320 VFASFWLVGGVL
+320 VFAAFWLIGGVL

-360 ELLKGKSLEYAFRNG
+360 ELLKGRSLETAFKNG
-375 SKASLGTI
+375 SKASFGTI
-383 LDANITT
+383 LDANLTT

-396 MFYFG
+396 MFFLG

-413 INIIVTMVTMVFITR
+413 INIIVTMVTMVGITR
-428 VLMKM
+428 ILMKM

-440 DNKLS
+440 DNKLN
-445 LFIGLREDSI
+445 LFIGVHEENI
-455 KKEEKKPTYNYLGLS
+455 KEEKKKPTYNYLGLS
-470 KYFAIFSLVI
+470 KFFAVFSLVVI
-480 MIASVIM
+480 LASVVM

-494 LGIDFRAGSDI
+494 LGIDFQAGSDI
-505 TLATTKVSEEDLRSD
+505 TLSTTEVSEEDLRSD
-520 LKELD
+520 LKELK
-525 LEEVSIDITNSET
+525 LEELSIDITNSET

-545 LKESEINEVESY
+545 LKEDEIAEVESY
-557 FLEKYN
+557 FLDKYN
-563 TSVDIGVVS
+563 ASVDIGVVS

-585 SIIISLIGIILYIT
+585 SIVISLIGIILYIT

-623 SVILLRI
+623 SVILLRV

-658 RENIRKKDKENLNKE
+658 REKLKKKDKENFSKD

-683 RDTMSRSIYTS
+683 KDTMARSIYTS
-694 LTTLLPVIALLVMGS
+694 LTTLLPVIVLLIMGS

-735 WLYVFFATIRKN
+735 WLYVSFASKKKNNN
-747 KKTKNTKKVR
+747 KKRKVVK
-757 EVSERT
+757 EVSEKT

>member
-73 SPIDGEEMNSDILN
+73 SPIDGEEMKNDILN

-505 TLATTKVSEEDLRSD
+505 TLATTEVSEEDLRSD

>member
-1 MKRKEKVKDKK
+1 MKK
-12 VKEKKIKK
+12 KEKKIKK

-31 MLLRTLLLVLI
+31 MLSKTGLLVVI
-42 AIIVCFLIVPLF
+42 AAIVCFLIVPLF

-61 DLQGGFEILYEV
+61 DLQGGFEILYQV
-73 SPIDGEEMNSDILN
+73 SPIDGSKMNKDKLN
-87 STYKSMLKRIDTLGV
+87 ATYKSMLKRIDTLGV
-102 SEPEITIEGNDKIR
+102 SEPEITLEGDDKIR

-123 NKDEARETLSTVAT
+123 NKEEARNTLSTVAT
-137 LTFRDSEDNLLMT
+137 LTFRDSNDNLLMN
-150 SDVLES
+150 SDVLKA
-156 GGARLTTDTS
+156 GGARLTTDQN

-188 KDYDNNIIVIW
+188 KDYDNNVIVIW
-199 LDYDESVDSYASEG
+199 LDYNEMTDSYANEG
-213 AYCGSSESNCIS
+213 SMCGTSNSNCIS
-225 SATVSEAF
+225 AATVSQAF

-240 GNFTEDEASNL
+240 GNFTEEEASNL
-251 VDLINSGSLPTKL
+251 VDLINSGSLPAKL
-264 TEVSSKTV
+264 TEISSKTV

-296 ILLIGIYNF
+296 ILLVGIYNF
-305 AGIISAVSVLLYTLL
+305 AGIISALSVLLYTLF
-320 VFASFWLVGGVL
+320 VFAAFWLIGGVL

-360 ELLKGKSLEYAFRNG
+360 ELLKGKSLETAFKNG
-375 SKASLGTI
+375 SKASFGTI
-383 LDANITT
+383 LDANLTT

-396 MFYFG
+396 MFYLG

-413 INIIVTMVTMVFITR
+413 INIIVTMFTMVFITR
-428 VLMKM
+428 IFLKM

-440 DNKLS
+440 DNKLN
-445 LFIGLREDSI
+445 LFIGVHEDSI
-455 KKEEKKPTYNYLGLS
+455 KKENKKTTYNYLGLS
-470 KYFAIFSLVI
+470 KFFAIFSLIVI
-480 MIASVIM
+480 LASVIM
-487 FAFKGMN
+487 FSFKGIN
-494 LGIDFRAGSDI
+494 LGIDFQAGSDI
-505 TLATTKVSEEDLRSD
+505 TLATTEVSEKDLRSD
-520 LKELD
+520 LEELKLD
-525 LEEVSIDITNSET
+525 EVSIDITSSET

-545 LKESEINEVESY
+545 LKEDEVDKVESY
-557 FLEKYN
+557 FLDKYN

-572 NVVKQDLIKNAIF
+572 NVVKQDLIQNAIF
-585 SIIISLIGIILYIT
+585 SIVISLIGIILYIT

-612 CLVHDALMMVA
+612 CLGHDALMMVA
-623 SVILLRI
+623 TVILLRV

-658 RENIRKKDKENLNKE
+658 RENIKINSKDNLNKD
-673 ELKEVVNISI
+673 ELKEIVNISI
-683 RDTMSRSIYTS
+683 KETMARSIYTS
-694 LTTLLPVIALLVMGS
+694 LTTLLPVIALLIMGS

-735 WLYVFFATIRKN
+735 WLYVFFASKRKN
-747 KKTKNTKKVR
+747 NNKNKRK
-757 EVSERT
+757 EISEKT

>member
-1 MKRKEKVKDKK
+1 MKKKENKIKEKKQM
-12 VKEKKIKK
+12 VKEKK
-20 ERKHMAKEKKS
+20 S
-31 MLLRTLLLVLI
+31 VLLKTGLLVII
-42 AIIVCFLIVPLF
+42 AAIVCFLIVPLF

-73 SPIDGEEMNSDILN
+73 SPIDGSKMTKDKLN
-87 STYKSMLKRIDTLGV
+87 ATYKSMLKRIDTLGV
-102 SEPEITIEGNDKIR
+102 SEPEITLEGNDKIR

-123 NKDEARETLSTVAT
+123 NKEEARETLSTVAT
-137 LTFRDSEDNLLMT
+137 LTFRDSEDNLLMS
-150 SDVLES
+150 SDVLDA
-156 GGARLTTDTS
+156 GGARLTTDQN

-188 KDYDNNIIVIW
+188 KDYENNIIAIW
-199 LDYDESVDSYASEG
+199 LDYNEMTDSYANEG
-213 AYCGSSESNCIS
+213 SMCGTSESNCIS
-225 SATVSEAF
+225 SATVSEGFA
-233 SSDVIIQ
+233 SDVIIQ
-240 GNFTEDEASNL
+240 GNFTEEEASNL
-251 VDLINSGSLPTKL
+251 VDLINSGSLPAKL
-264 TEVSSKTV
+264 TEISSKTV

-287 GIAGVLAII
+287 GIAGILAII

-305 AGIISAVSVLLYTLL
+305 AGIISAVSILLYTLF
-320 VFASFWLVGGVL
+320 VFAAFWLIGGVL

-360 ELLKGKSLEYAFRNG
+360 ELLKGRSLETAFKNG
-375 SKASLGTI
+375 SKASFGTI
-383 LDANITT
+383 LDANLTT

-396 MFYFG
+396 MFYLG

-413 INIIVTMVTMVFITR
+413 INIIVTMVTMVGITR
-428 VLMKM
+428 ILMKI

-440 DNKLS
+440 DNKLNF
-445 LFIGLREDSI
+445 FIGVHEENI
-455 KKEEKKPTYNYLGLS
+455 KEEKKKPTYNYLGLS
-470 KYFAIFSLVI
+470 KFFAAFSLVVI
-480 MIASVIM
+480 LASIVM

-494 LGIDFRAGSDI
+494 LGIDFQAGSDI
-505 TLATTKVSEEDLRSD
+505 TLATTEVSEKDLRSD
-520 LKELD
+520 LKELKLD
-525 LEEVSIDITNSET
+525 EVSIDVTSSET

-545 LKESEINEVESY
+545 LKEDEIAEVESY
-557 FLEKYN
+557 FLDKYN
-563 TSVDIGVVS
+563 ASVDIGVVS

-585 SIIISLIGIILYIT
+585 SIVISLIGIILYIT

-623 SVILLRI
+623 TIILLRV

-658 RENIRKKDKENLNKE
+658 RENLKKKDKDNLSKD

-683 RDTMSRSIYTS
+683 KDTMSRSIYTS
-694 LTTLLPVIALLVMGS
+694 LTTLLPVIALLIMGS

-735 WLYVFFATIRKN
+735 WLYVFFASKKKNNN
-747 KKTKNTKKVR
+747 KKRKVVK
-757 EVSERT
+757 EVSEKT

>member
-1 MKRKEKVKDKK
+1 MKKEKKI
-12 VKEKKIKK
+12 KEKKIKK

-31 MLLRTLLLVLI
+31 MLLKTGLLVVI
-42 AIIVCFLIVPLF
+42 AAIVCFLIVPLF

-61 DLQGGFEILYEV
+61 DLQGGFEILYQV
-73 SPIDGEEMNSDILN
+73 SPIDGSKMTKDKLN
-87 STYKSMLKRIDTLGV
+87 ATYKSMLKRIDTLGV
-102 SEPEITIEGNDKIR
+102 SEPEITLEGNDKIR

-123 NKDEARETLSTVAT
+123 NKEEARETLSTVAT

-150 SDVLES
+150 SDVLEA
-156 GGARLTTDTS
+156 GGARLTTDQN

-188 KDYDNNIIVIW
+188 KDYENNVIVIW
-199 LDYDESVDSYASEG
+199 LDYNEMTDSYASEG
-213 AYCGSSESNCIS
+213 SMCGTSESNCIS
-225 SATVSEAF
+225 SATVSEGFA
-233 SSDVIIQ
+233 SDVIIQ
-240 GNFTEDEASNL
+240 GNFTEEEASNL
-251 VDLINSGSLPTKL
+251 VDLINSGSLPAKL
-264 TEVSSKTV
+264 TEISSKTV

-287 GIAGVLAII
+287 GIAGILAII

-305 AGIISAVSVLLYTLL
+305 AGIISAVSILLYTLF
-320 VFASFWLVGGVL
+320 VFAAFWLIGGVL

-360 ELLKGKSLEYAFRNG
+360 ELLKGRSLETAFKNG
-375 SKASLGTI
+375 SKASFRTI
-383 LDANITT
+383 LDANLTT

-396 MFYFG
+396 MFYLG

-413 INIIVTMVTMVFITR
+413 INIIVTMVTMVGITR
-428 VLMKM
+428 ILMKM

-440 DNKLS
+440 DNKLN
-445 LFIGLREDSI
+445 LFIGVHEENI
-455 KKEEKKPTYNYLGLS
+455 KEEKKKPTYNYLGLS
-470 KYFAIFSLVI
+470 KFFAAFSLVVI
-480 MIASVIM
+480 LASVIM
-487 FAFKGMN
+487 FTFKGMN
-494 LGIDFRAGSDI
+494 LGIDFQAGSDI
-505 TLATTKVSEEDLRSD
+505 TLSTTEVSEEDLRSD
-520 LKELD
+520 LKELK
-525 LEEVSIDITNSET
+525 LEELSIDITNSET

-545 LKESEINEVESY
+545 LKEDEIAEVESY
-557 FLEKYN
+557 FLDKYN
-563 TSVDIGVVS
+563 ASVDIGVVS

-585 SIIISLIGIILYIT
+585 SIVISLIGIILYIT

-623 SVILLRI
+623 SVILLRV

-658 RENIRKKDKENLNKE
+658 REHLKKKDKENFSKD

-683 RDTMSRSIYTS
+683 KDTMARSIYTS

-735 WLYVFFATIRKN
+735 WLYVSFASKKKNNN
-747 KKTKNTKKVR
+747 KKRKVVK
-757 EVSERT
+757 EVSEKT

>member
-1 MKRKEKVKDKK
+1 MKKEKK

-20 ERKHMAKEKKS
+20 ERKKMVPEKKK
-31 MLLRTLLLVLI
+31 MLGKTAILVVI
-42 AIIVCFLIVPLF
+42 AAIVCFLIVPLF

-73 SPIDGEEMNSDILN
+73 SPIDGSEMNSDILN
-87 STYKSMLKRIDTLGV
+87 ATYRSMLKRIDTLGV
-102 SEPEITIEGNDKIR
+102 SEPEITLEGDNRIR

-123 NKDEARETLSTVAT
+123 NKEEARDTLSTVAT

-150 SDVLES
+150 SDVLDA
-156 GGARLTTDTS
+156 GGARLTTDSS

-188 KDYDNNIIVIW
+188 KDYENNVIVIW
-199 LDYDESVDSYASEG
+199 LDYNEMTDSYASEG
-213 AYCGSSESNCIS
+213 SMCGTDESNCIS
-225 SATVSEAF
+225 AATVSEGFA
-233 SSDVIIQ
+233 SDVIIQ
-240 GNFTEDEASNL
+240 GNFSEEEASNL
-251 VDLINSGSLPTKL
+251 VDLINSGSLPAKL

-305 AGIISAVSVLLYTLL
+305 SGIISAVSVLLYTLF
-320 VFASFWLVGGVL
+320 VFAAFWLVGGVL

-360 ELLKGKSLEYAFRNG
+360 ELLKGRSLETAFKSG
-375 SKASLGTI
+375 SKASFGTI
-383 LDANITT
+383 LDANLTT

-396 MFYFG
+396 MFYLG

-413 INIIVTMVTMVFITR
+413 INIIVTMITMVGITR

-440 DNKLS
+440 DNKLN
-445 LFIGLREDSI
+445 LFIGVHVENI
-455 KKEEKKPTYNYLGLS
+455 KQDEKKKTYNYLGLS
-470 KYFAIFSLVI
+470 KFFAAFSLVVI
-480 MIASVIM
+480 LASVVM

-505 TLATTKVSEEDLRSD
+505 TLATTEISEEDLKSD

-525 LEEVSIDITNSET
+525 LDEVSIDITSSET

-545 LKESEINEVESY
+545 LKESEVDEVESY

-585 SIIISLIGIILYIT
+585 SIVISLIGIILYIT

-623 SVILLRI
+623 SVILLRV

-658 RENIRKKDKENLNKE
+658 RENLRKKDKDNLSKD
-673 ELKEVVNISI
+673 ELKEVVNVSI
-683 RDTMSRSIYTS
+683 KDTMSRSIYTS
-694 LTTLLPVIALLVMGS
+694 LTTLLPVLALLIMGS

-735 WLYVFFATIRKN
+735 SLYVFFASKKRKHN
-747 KKTKNTKKVR
+747 KKKKVVK
-757 EVSERT
+757 EVSEKT

>member
-1 MKRKEKVKDKK
+1 MKKDRKI
-12 VKEKKIKK
+12 KEKKIKK
-20 ERKHMAKEKKS
+20 ERGHMAKEKKS
-31 MLLRTLLLVLI
+31 LLLKTGLLI
-42 AIIVCFLIVPLF
+42 VIAAIVCFLIVPLF

-73 SPIDGEEMNSDILN
+73 SPIDGSKMTKDKLN
-87 STYKSMLKRIDTLGV
+87 ATYKSMLKRIDTLGV
-102 SEPEITIEGNDKIR
+102 SEPEITLEGNDKIR

-137 LTFRDSEDNLLMT
+137 LTFRDSEDNLLMS
-150 SDVLES
+150 SDVLEA
-156 GGARLTTDTS
+156 GGARLTTDAN

-188 KDYDNNIIVIW
+188 KDYDNNVIVIW
-199 LDYDESVDSYASEG
+199 LDYNEMTDSYASEG
-213 AYCGSSESNCIS
+213 SMCGTSESNCIS
-225 SATVSEAF
+225 AATVSEGFA
-233 SSDVIIQ
+233 SDVIIQ
-240 GNFTEDEASNL
+240 GNFSEEEASNL
-251 VDLINSGSLPTKL
+251 VDLINSGSLPAKL
-264 TEVSSKTV
+264 TEISSKTV

-305 AGIISAVSVLLYTLL
+305 AGIISAVSVLLYTLF
-320 VFASFWLVGGVL
+320 VFAAFWLIGGVL

-360 ELLKGKSLEYAFRNG
+360 ELLKGRSLETAFKNG
-375 SKASLGTI
+375 SKASFGTI
-383 LDANITT
+383 LDANLTT

-396 MFYFG
+396 MFYLG

-440 DNKLS
+440 DNKLNF
-445 LFIGLREDSI
+445 FIGVHEENINKED
-455 KKEEKKPTYNYLGLS
+455 KKTNYNYLGLS
-470 KYFAIFSLVI
+470 KFFAAFSLVVI
-480 MIASVIM
+480 LASVVM
-487 FAFKGMN
+487 FAVKGMN
-494 LGIDFRAGSDI
+494 LGIDFQAGSDI
-505 TLATTKVSEEDLRSD
+505 TLATTEVSEKDLRSD
-520 LKELD
+520 LKELKLD
-525 LEEVSIDITNSET
+525 EVSIDITSSET

-545 LKESEINEVESY
+545 LKEDEIDEVESY

-563 TSVDIGVVS
+563 ASVDIGVVS

-585 SIIISLIGIILYIT
+585 SIVISLIGIILYIT

-623 SVILLRI
+623 SVILLRV

-658 RENIRKKDKENLNKE
+658 REKLKKKDKENFSKD

-683 RDTMSRSIYTS
+683 KDTMARSIYTS

-735 WLYVFFATIRKN
+735 WLYVSFASKKKNNN
-747 KKTKNTKKVR
+747 KKRKVVK
-757 EVSERT
+757 EVSEKT

>member
-1 MKRKEKVKDKK
+1 MKKEKKI
-12 VKEKKIKK
+12 KEKKIKK

-31 MLLRTLLLVLI
+31 MLLKTGLLVVI
-42 AIIVCFLIVPLF
+42 AAIVCFLIVPLF

-61 DLQGGFEILYEV
+61 DLQGGFEILYQV
-73 SPIDGEEMNSDILN
+73 SPIDGSKMTKDKLN
-87 STYKSMLKRIDTLGV
+87 ATYKSMLKRIDTLGV
-102 SEPEITIEGNDKIR
+102 SEPEITLEGNDKIR

-123 NKDEARETLSTVAT
+123 NKEEARDTLSTVAT

-150 SDVLES
+150 SDVLEA
-156 GGARLTTDTS
+156 GGARLTTDQN

-188 KDYDNNIIVIW
+188 KDYENNVIVIW
-199 LDYDESVDSYASEG
+199 LDYNEMADSYASEG
-213 AYCGSSESNCIS
+213 SMCGTSESNCIS
-225 SATVSEAF
+225 AATVSEGFA
-233 SSDVIIQ
+233 SDVIIQ
-240 GNFTEDEASNL
+240 GNFTEEEASNL
-251 VDLINSGSLPTKL
+251 VDLINSGSLPAKL
-264 TEVSSKTV
+264 TEISSKTV

-287 GIAGVLAII
+287 GIAGILAII

-305 AGIISAVSVLLYTLL
+305 AGIISAVSILLYTLF
-320 VFASFWLVGGVL
+320 VFAAFWLIGGVL

-360 ELLKGKSLEYAFRNG
+360 ELLKGRSLETAFKNG
-375 SKASLGTI
+375 SKASFRTI
-383 LDANITT
+383 LDANLTT

-396 MFYFG
+396 MFYLG

-413 INIIVTMVTMVFITR
+413 INIIVTMVTMVGITR
-428 VLMKM
+428 ILMKM

-440 DNKLS
+440 DNKLN
-445 LFIGLREDSI
+445 LFIGVHEENI
-455 KKEEKKPTYNYLGLS
+455 KEEKKKPTYNYLGLS
-470 KYFAIFSLVI
+470 KFFAAFSLVVI
-480 MIASVIM
+480 LASVIM
-487 FAFKGMN
+487 FTFKGMN
-494 LGIDFRAGSDI
+494 LGIDFQAGSDI
-505 TLATTKVSEEDLRSD
+505 TLSTTEVSEKDLRSD
-520 LKELD
+520 LKELK
-525 LEEVSIDITNSET
+525 LEELSIDITNSET

-545 LKESEINEVESY
+545 LKEDEIAEVESY
-557 FLEKYN
+557 FLDKYN
-563 TSVDIGVVS
+563 ASVDIGVVS

-585 SIIISLIGIILYIT
+585 SIVISLIGIILYIT

-623 SVILLRI
+623 SVILLRV

-658 RENIRKKDKENLNKE
+658 REKLKKKDKENFSKD

-683 RDTMSRSIYTS
+683 KDTMARSIYTS

-735 WLYVFFATIRKN
+735 WLYVSFASKKKNNN
-747 KKTKNTKKVR
+747 KKRKVVK
-757 EVSERT
+757 EVSEKT
-763 IKGIND
+763 IKGINN